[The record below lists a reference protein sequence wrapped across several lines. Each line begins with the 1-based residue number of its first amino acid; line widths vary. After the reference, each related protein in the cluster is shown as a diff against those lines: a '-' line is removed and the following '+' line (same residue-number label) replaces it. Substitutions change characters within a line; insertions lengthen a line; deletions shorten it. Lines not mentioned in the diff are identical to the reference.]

1 MIDPNDILTDEPTDE
16 ELADIENSI
25 EEFDFNDFIE

>member
-16 ELADIENSI
+16 ELANIENTL
-25 EEFDFNDFIE
+25 EDFDFDFVE

>member
-16 ELADIENSI
+16 ELSNIENTL
-25 EEFDFNDFIE
+25 EDFDFDFVE

>member
-16 ELADIENSI
+16 ELANIENTL
-25 EEFDFNDFIE
+25 EDFDFDFIE

>member
-16 ELADIENSI
+16 ELADIENTL
-25 EEFDFNDFIE
+25 EDFDFDFVE